1 MARKSNNTEFI
12 GEYEIAD
19 HKIMTME
26 EEKRERLIMEA
37 LKEFSK
43 GYAYANMDEIVK
55 RAGISKGLLFHYFGT
70 KKGVFLFLLKYTLNI
85 GKKRLPSKHLASV
98 KNGTRFKL

>member
-37 LKEFSK
+37 RVIILNLS
-43 GYAYANMDEIVK
+43 ANM
-55 RAGISKGLLFHYFGT
+55 
-70 KKGVFLFLLKYTLNI
+70 
-85 GKKRLPSKHLASV
+85 
-98 KNGTRFKL
+98 KLQIIKL

>member
-12 GEYEIAD
+12 DEYEIAD

-55 RAGISKGLLFHYFGT
+55 RAGISKGLQYH
-70 KKGVFLFLLKYTLNI
+70 FLLT
-85 GKKRLPSKHLASV
+85 
-98 KNGTRFKL
+98 FKSIHVILLLT